1 MTTRER
7 LIDTTARI
15 IQEKGLA
22 AVTTKEVAERADVA
36 EATIYRHFADKTDL
50 VLTALTERLPK
61 QYPQLISTLPQR
73 AGTATVAANLE
84 ELITAALDFFAQT
97 VIFSAAVAAN
107 PELTERH
114 NARMQAM
121 GQGPEK
127 SREAVTAY
135 LLAEQ
140 RLGRIR
146 ADANVTAAA
155 LILLNVPYSYAM
167 VRHMSGASALAL
179 PQDRFAH
186 EIVQTLLTGIMPP
199 TNT

>member
-1 MTTRER
+1 M
-7 LIDTTARI
+7 
-15 IQEKGLA
+15 
-22 AVTTKEVAERADVA
+22 
-36 EATIYRHFADKTDL
+36 
-50 VLTALTERLPK
+50 LTALTERLPK